1 MFELEHSS
9 TVSFNAFYFLS
20 ADGICISD
28 SEKRIFKTLIFVN
41 FLILALL
48 GHDHNSKYLLKLE
61 NSSQEYP
68 TVTWLLLWILLDN
81 GFSVWFHCASKTGGC
96 WSFPASL
103 SIFSYSSTL
112 IASCIWMLLWNTFIL
127 NTVLFVSLCFFV
139 MIM

>member
-20 ADGICISD
+20 ADGICVSD

-81 GFSVWFHCASKTGGC
+81 GFSV
-96 WSFPASL
+96 
-103 SIFSYSSTL
+103 
-112 IASCIWMLLWNTFIL
+112 
-127 NTVLFVSLCFFV
+127 
-139 MIM
+139 